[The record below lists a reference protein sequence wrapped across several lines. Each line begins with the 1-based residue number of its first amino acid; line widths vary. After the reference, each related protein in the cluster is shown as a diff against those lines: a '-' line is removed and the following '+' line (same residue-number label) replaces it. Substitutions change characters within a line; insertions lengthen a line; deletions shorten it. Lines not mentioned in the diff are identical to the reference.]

1 MPVLIMKVSVLEA
14 YYQADLF
21 GKTIFILLFGLS
33 VASWIVMI
41 YKMRLTSKAKKE
53 ALQFEIA
60 FESQKEN
67 LLTLKTEHYAVYF
80 NPYAQIFEMVKNK
93 TLDLLKKNN
102 FFAENKEGAYLS
114 TADIGLL
121 ESQVESTI
129 SSQIKVL
136 EKHLFILATAITL
149 APFLGLLGTVWGILI
164 TFTGLQSH
172 AFASSNAAVLAGISM
187 ALATTVIGLVVAIPA
202 LIAYNYLKNSVRE
215 FTKDMHHFSHKVLS
229 LFEIQY
235 RRVEKK

>member
-1 MPVLIMKVSVLEA
+1 MPILIMKVSVLEA
-14 YYQADLF
+14 YYQSDLF
-21 GKTIFILLFGLS
+21 GKTIFLLLFSLS
-33 VASWIVMI
+33 VASWIVMV

-53 ALQFEIA
+53 ALQFEKA

-67 LLTLKTEHYAVYF
+67 LLKLKTENYAVYF

-93 TLDLLKKNN
+93 TLDLLKKNS
-102 FFAENKEGAYLS
+102 FFAENKESAYLS
-114 TADIGLL
+114 TADIGLI

-129 SSQIKVL
+129 SCQIKVL
-136 EKHLFILATAITL
+136 EKNLFILATAITL

-172 AFASSNAAVLAGISM
+172 AFASSNATVLAGLSM

-202 LIAYNYLKNSVRE
+202 LVAYNYLKNSVRE
-215 FTKDMHHFSHKVLS
+215 FTKDMHHFSHKVLA

-235 RRVEKK
+235 RRVEKD